1 MKRAIKRRI
10 EELERGAGGDDWAAV
25 RVVSRDAEGRLF
37 DTRTGELVEEEPDVK
52 VRWPEDAGAAL

>member
-10 EELERGAGGDDWAAV
+10 EELERQGGEDWAAV

-37 DTRTGELVEEEPDVK
+37 DTRTGELVEEQPDVR
-52 VRWPEDAGAAL
+52 VRWPEDVGGMV